1 MAAPMNAVDA
11 SFDAFSG
18 SQRDALLR
26 TFHAFEKALPGG
38 DVVIA
43 WGMPS
48 IKVGSTAVVSVWGF
62 NAHNSIFPGPD
73 ASSRVADKLT
83 GYTVTKGTVH
93 FDKDAPLSPAL
104 VKAFAQAA
112 IDSINARYPKK
123 DGTFL
128 EFYDNGFPK
137 QSGKYREGQMHGKWS
152 WWRRDGS
159 LMRTGSFREG
169 EKTGEWVTYDRNS
182 TPI

>member
-1 MAAPMNAVDA
+1 MATPMNAVDA
-11 SFDAFSG
+11 SFDAFDG
-18 SQRDALLR
+18 AQREALLA

-38 DVVIA
+38 EVVIA

-48 IKVGSTAVVSVWGF
+48 IKVGTAAVVSLWGF
-62 NAHNSIFPGPD
+62 NNHNSIFPGPD
-73 ASSRVADKLT
+73 AISRVADILVN
-83 GYTVTKGTVH
+83 YTVTKGTVH
-93 FDKDAPLSPAL
+93 FDCDKPLSAAM
-104 VKAFAQAA
+104 VKAFSQAG

-128 EFYDNGFPK
+128 EFYDNGYRK
-137 QSGKYREGQMHGKWS
+137 QQGKYRNGAMHGKWS

-169 EKTGEWVTYDRNS
+169 EKTGEWVTYGRDS
-182 TPI
+182 MPI

>member
-11 SFDAFSG
+11 SFNAFSG

-38 DVVIA
+38 EVVIS

-48 IKVGSTAVVSVWGF
+48 IKVGSAAVVSVWGF
-62 NAHNSIFPGPD
+62 TAHNSIFPGPD
-73 ASSRVADKLT
+73 AISRVADKLL
-83 GYTVTKGTVH
+83 GHTVTKGTVH

-104 VKAFAQAA
+104 VKAFAHAG

-128 EFYDNGFPK
+128 EFYDNGFMK
-137 QSGKYREGQMHGKWS
+137 QQGKYRNGHMHGAWK